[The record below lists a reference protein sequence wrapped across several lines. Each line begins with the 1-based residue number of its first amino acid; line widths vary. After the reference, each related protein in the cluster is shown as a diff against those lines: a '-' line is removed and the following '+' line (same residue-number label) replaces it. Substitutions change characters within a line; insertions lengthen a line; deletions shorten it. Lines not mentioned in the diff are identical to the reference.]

1 MIGRLGAQCA
11 VLLVVWPS
19 PVPAQYYES
28 ERVPPGQERYVRLGV
43 EFRDFQPAASNTSPD
58 SLRLS
63 YHRPLVIAGFT
74 QGPLDLVLGYGTYPW
89 AGGSRTA
96 MFVSMT
102 VGAEVPLGGPGPGG
116 LSVPLMLCADFTK
129 SELPPPEK
137 NTFNVGS
144 VGVGGG
150 VAFRTVGRS
159 VRGTLRLVAAAHYC
173 IDGFSMGSGFSFA
186 TFGEATLLFPGVLA
200 LDGLVAGY
208 RYRYQSWSM
217 TNDWHDYRVF
227 SHGPF
232 VGVML

>member
-1 MIGRLGAQCA
+1 MNGRVNLGCA
-11 VLLVVWPS
+11 VVVVTWHCLS
-19 PVPAQYYES
+19 PAQYLEG
-28 ERVPPGQERYVRLGV
+28 EAVPVGQERYLRAGV
-43 EFRDFQPAASNTSPD
+43 EFRNFRPAGSNTSPD

-63 YHRPLVIAGFT
+63 YSRPLAVLGFT
-74 QGPLDLVLGYGTYPW
+74 QGALDIMLGYGTYPW
-89 AGGSRTA
+89 AGASRTT

-102 VGAEVPLGGPGPGG
+102 VGAEVPVGTPGPGG

-150 VAFRTVGRS
+150 LAVRTAGRS
-159 VRGTLRLVAAAHYC
+159 SRASGRVVAAAHYC
-173 IDGFSMGSGFSFA
+173 IDGFTAGSGFSFA
-186 TFGEATLLFPGVLA
+186 TFGEVTLLFPGALA
-200 LDGLVAGY
+200 IDGVVAGY
-208 RYRYQSWSM
+208 RFRYQSWSM

-232 VGVML
+232 IGVML